1 MLTLTA
7 SATPDGEHLPPVD
20 HLDELL
26 ASWDAVRRELDRVL
40 EDRRYARLAILEPH
54 PSDGDNNGYL
64 HIHVAVFMQG
74 YVPPEAFE
82 RVYDAH
88 VRNCDFAKK
97 QAHTTGDIDVRHTGL
112 DRGEMAQMN
121 HSQAEGY
128 SYSSESIG
136 NLACYLAEYLGTYD
150 DPLDQPEHVKA
161 ANAVLWA
168 TGRQRWRPGSTAQEF
183 MKYDGPDDPLK
194 SEWEFVG
201 IKDSEGEIH
210 PVRDDDDDESDG
222 CSYLFE
228 TAPPPD

>member
-1 MLTLTA
+1 
-7 SATPDGEHLPPVD
+7 
-20 HLDELL
+20 
-26 ASWDAVRRELDRVL
+26 VRRELDRVL

-64 HIHVAVFMQG
+64 HIHIAVFMQG

-112 DRGEMAQMN
+112 DREEMAQMN

-210 PVRDDDDDESDG
+210 PVRDEDDESDG

-228 TAPPPD
+228 TAPPPG